1 MQQGPLTE
9 EELEFLDEILTKYG
23 NDDSV
28 LDASELDGMFT
39 AILSGPTLVEPQVWL
54 PAIWGGEENDPEW
67 ESEEEFEQFMELIA
81 QHMNDIAD
89 RLSEYPEQFEPLFGL
104 NEMEGTEF
112 VVVEEWC
119 YGYMKGVALGNNWP
133 TLSDALKPAL
143 AAIALHGSEE
153 NFDKLESMSPEEHEQ
168 SIEAIRPAALS
179 LFSPKVLH

>member
-1 MQQGPLTE
+1 MQEGPLTE
-9 EELEFLDEILTKYG
+9 EELEFLDDILTKYG
-23 NDDSV
+23 NEDSV
-28 LDASELDGMFT
+28 LDASELDGLFT

-54 PAIWGGEENDPEW
+54 PVIWGGEENEPEW
-67 ESEEEFEQFMELIA
+67 ESDEEYEQFMDLIA

-119 YGYMKGVALGNNWP
+119 YGYMKGVALGDWSSLTE
-133 TLSDALKPAL
+133 TLKAEL
-143 AAIALHGSEE
+143 AVIELHGKEE
-153 NFDKLESMSPEEHEQ
+153 NIDRLESMTPEEHEK
-168 SIEAIRPAALS
+168 SIEAIRPAALK